1 MTPSLRPYQSDIT
14 NRTRQAAE
22 SFRRVLVVA
31 PTGSG
36 KTVIFSD
43 IARRAALKHSRV
55 FILVHRQEILRQT
68 IQKLAMFGI
77 QPGVIQ
83 SGQRMTSNYIQVAM
97 VQTLRNRM
105 QYLGAAQPKMIV
117 IDECHH
123 APAATYKTIINFFPK
138 ALSLGF
144 TATPARTDGVGL
156 EDMYDVMVQGPQTAE
171 LVESGYLSTPIV
183 LSSPMAR
190 QIFKTKGKIVKGEYD
205 ADAETVVM
213 GQKKIVNETAEMYG
227 LYFKGSPAIIFCASL
242 ADCDTVA
249 ASMRAA
255 GWKCETVR
263 GDMDEEERQ
272 KYIAGLGNGTV
283 NALCSY
289 DVLGEGVDV
298 PILAGVIMRRRTMST
313 IVYLQEVGRAL
324 RIAPGKSHAL
334 IIDQVGNTYFH
345 DHPLAYREWSLQGID
360 HENRKSLLVTCPHCS
375 AILAGRPRVC
385 PYCQNVFGD
394 STEDK
399 QSVPAEVRTVYT
411 PLEIIRP
418 PMVGTGAIEAA
429 EIYAYSNGDREQALI
444 DRTLADMRHGEMG
457 MADRFGMIMKY
468 LGKSGTYTE
477 QVYQKYILP
486 EMGGRK

>member
-1 MTPSLRPYQSDIT
+1 MIPSLRPYQSDIT
-14 NRTRQAAE
+14 NRTRKAAE

-43 IARRAALKHSRV
+43 IARSAALKHNRV

-83 SGQRMTSNYIQVAM
+83 AGQRMTANYIQVAM

-105 QYLGAAQPKMIV
+105 KYLGAAQPKMII

-138 ALSLGF
+138 AMSLGF

-156 EDMYDVMVQGPQTAE
+156 EDMYDVMIQGPQTQE
-171 LVESGYLSTPIV
+171 LVDAGYLSTPIV

-213 GQKKIVNETAEMYG
+213 GEKKIVNETTEMYG
-227 LYFKGSPAIIFCASL
+227 LYFKGSPTIIFCASL
-242 ADCDTVA
+242 DDCDTVA

-255 GWKCETVR
+255 GWRCETVR

-272 KYIAGLGNGTV
+272 EYIAGLGNGQI

-298 PILAGVIMRRRTMST
+298 PILAGAILRRRTMST
-313 IVYLQEVGRAL
+313 IVYLQQVGRAL

-334 IIDQVGNTYFH
+334 IVDQVGNTYFH
-345 DHPLAYREWSLQGID
+345 GHPLEHRDWTLQGID
-360 HENRKSLLVTCPHCS
+360 HEKQKPLLTTCPGCS
-375 AILAGRPRVC
+375 ATLQGRPRVC
-385 PYCQNVFGD
+385 PYCATDLADVHALQEPGVA
-394 STEDK
+394 TIY
-399 QSVPAEVRTVYT
+399 A
-411 PLEIIRP
+411 PLEIIHP
-418 PMVGTGAIEAA
+418 PIVGGGAAEAA
-429 EIYAYSNGDREQALI
+429 EIFAYSNGDREQALV
-444 DRTLADMRHGEMG
+444 DRTLDGMHHGDMQL
-457 MADRFGMIMKY
+457 ADRFREIMKY

-477 QVYQKYILP
+477 TVYQKYILP
-486 EMGGRK
+486 EMEGRK